1 MDGMN
6 RKQIL
11 TFIAMGI
18 GILVIAADLTSIN
31 VAIPAIQKSF
41 NVSIETVEWM
51 ISGFMLAFGVLLVTA
66 GRLADTYGRK
76 KIFLVGMTI
85 FGIASLIGGLSEDA
99 GLLIAMRVMQGV
111 GGSILWPSVIGITFA
126 SVSSQHKGLAMGLVF
141 GIAGIGNS
149 IGPLVGGIL
158 TEDISWRWVLFANVP
173 MAIIALILTYF
184 IVDEQ
189 AGESSEKSV
198 DFTGIITISIALVSF
213 LYAINQSTT
222 WGWFSGKTIALLAVA
237 AVSSFLFL
245 KFEKNRKNALIPA
258 DVMKNGKF
266 MKYCITISVLAPT
279 FFLIF
284 LYIPQYL
291 EKFLGFSPIEAGAGI
306 VPTVITF
313 AIMSPFAGKVFNALG
328 ARISIFL
335 GMLITA
341 IGTFGLVLFGFQGT
355 YIHLVLP
362 CLICGIGIGIA
373 LACINTAAVGSVDE
387 SRASLAGGLTML
399 FQMGGAALGIAIV
412 TTIFVDT
419 SANELLSR
427 ISELGI
433 DVSQSGIAEIKS
445 FIIGSGT
452 EETLKAGIGI
462 DAFNTLL
469 PHIEASYIKGLRIG
483 LGFTGFMLL
492 AGTVYAFFNSKE
504 QS

>member
-1 MDGMN
+1 MN

-18 GILVIAADLTSIN
+18 GILAIAVDLTSIN

-76 KIFLVGMTI
+76 KIFLIGMAI
-85 FGIASLIGGLSEDA
+85 FGAASLVGGLSQDA

-126 SVSSQHKGLAMGLVF
+126 SVSKQHKGLAMGLVF

-149 IGPLVGGIL
+149 LGPLVGGIL

-173 MAIIALILTYF
+173 MAVIAVFITYF

-189 AGESSEKSV
+189 SGENIEKRI
-198 DFTGIITISIALVSF
+198 DFPGIATISIALVSF
-213 LYAINQSTT
+213 LYAINQSTS
-222 WGWFSGKTIALLAVA
+222 WGWLSEKTVGLLIVS
-237 AVSSFLFL
+237 AVSIFLFFKL
-245 KFEKNRKNALIPA
+245 ERNKENALIPA
-258 DVMKNGKF
+258 DVMKNGQF
-266 MKYCITISVLAPT
+266 MRYCLTISVLAPT

-284 LYIPQYL
+284 LYLPQYL
-291 EKFLGFSPIEAGAGI
+291 EKFLGFSPIEAGAGV
-306 VPTVITF
+306 VPAVITF

-328 ARISIFL
+328 ARMSIFL

-341 IGTFGLVLFGFQGT
+341 IGTFGLVFFGFKGA
-355 YIHLVLP
+355 YINMVLP
-362 CLICGIGIGIA
+362 CLICGVGIGIA

-419 SANELLSR
+419 SINDLLAK
-427 ISELGI
+427 ISSLGI
-433 DVSQSGIAEIKS
+433 DIPQSGIQEIKS
-445 FIIGSGT
+445 FIVGSGT
-452 EETLKAGIGI
+452 EQALKEQIGLELY
-462 DAFNTLL
+462 NKLL

-483 LGFTGFMLL
+483 LGFTGFLL
-492 AGTVYAFFNSKE
+492 LIGTVYSFFHSNE
-504 QS
+504 QN